1 MSYSVSHVVEGGGWS
16 ACSEVW
22 PWWCCQNQT
31 LLWNSWPGKAKITV
45 RPMLLNASHIPSLPI
60 HHTHTKQTRQ

>member
-31 LLWNSWPGKAKITV
+31 LLWNSWPGKAKII
-45 RPMLLNASHIPSLPI
+45 NAAQCLSHPFPSHTP
-60 HHTHTKQTRQ
+60 HTH